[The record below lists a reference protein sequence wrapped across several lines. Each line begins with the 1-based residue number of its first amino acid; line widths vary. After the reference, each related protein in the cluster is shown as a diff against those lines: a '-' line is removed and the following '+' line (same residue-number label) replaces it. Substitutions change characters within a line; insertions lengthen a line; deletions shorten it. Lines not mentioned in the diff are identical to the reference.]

1 MAGLSLQVIK
11 ENDRDREDERLRP
24 HDPISEHLLW
34 LMMHHI
40 RRRQVSLSYQLN
52 PLALPSPLPPPPP
65 LSLWIKSKSVTIQ
78 MKATEQYFPVI
89 SYPSSLI
96 L

>member
-40 RRRQVSLSYQLN
+40 RRRQVSLSYRLN
-52 PLALPSPLPPPPP
+52 QLALPFPP
-65 LSLWIKSKSVTIQ
+65 T
-78 MKATEQYFPVI
+78 
-89 SYPSSLI
+89 PSSSSLESMDKI
-96 L
+96 LKCDHSNESY